1 MNREEILAVYDRGP
15 EAVVALV
22 EQLQQMVNDL
32 SARVKQLEDRLST
45 TSHNSSKPPSS
56 DCSSKTTK
64 SLRQPSGK
72 KPGGQKGHPGSTLQ
86 LVDTPDR
93 VLIHSPLH
101 CQRCGRPLA
110 QGEVV
115 SVERRQVFDLPD
127 VLLEVVEHRSEL
139 KQCPDCQHTS
149 RGEFPPSVNA
159 TVEYGERVRA
169 ISVYLMN
176 YQLLP
181 FDRTSQLMGDLFG
194 CPISVATLL
203 DSIQRCSQGLEEA
216 EAKIKQEIGRAEVV
230 NFDETGLK
238 IAGKRHWLHVAST
251 AELTHY
257 ASHARRGKE
266 ASDEI
271 AILPNFTGRAIH
283 DGLSSYHSYE
293 CDHGLCN
300 AHHLRELTF
309 IEEREGQA
317 WAGKMKALLVEI
329 KHRVCEAREGGEE
342 NLDQELIAQF
352 EQGYQQVLEEGFETN
367 PPIPTAPLSESGPK
381 KRGRK
386 KQSKAKNLLDRL
398 SKYRSEVLAFMYDFR
413 VPFDNN
419 LAERDL
425 RMMKVQQKISGCFRS
440 TEGAKYF
447 CRIRSYISTVR
458 KQGKNVLEM
467 IERVFKGNPLL
478 PNPGG

>member
-1 MNREEILAVYDRGP
+1 
-15 EAVVALV
+15 
-22 EQLQQMVNDL
+22 
-32 SARVKQLEDRLST
+32 
-45 TSHNSSKPPSS
+45 
-56 DCSSKTTK
+56 
-64 SLRQPSGK
+64 
-72 KPGGQKGHPGSTLQ
+72 
-86 LVDTPDR
+86 
-93 VLIHSPLH
+93 
-101 CQRCGRPLA
+101 
-110 QGEVV
+110 
-115 SVERRQVFDLPD
+115 
-127 VLLEVVEHRSEL
+127 
-139 KQCPDCQHTS
+139 
-149 RGEFPPSVNA
+149 
-159 TVEYGERVRA
+159 
-169 ISVYLMN
+169 MN

-181 FDRTSQLMGDLFG
+181 FERTSQLFADLFG

-203 DSIQRCSQGLEEA
+203 DSIHRCSEGLEET
-216 EAKIKQEIGRAEVV
+216 EKEIKQGLVQAEVV

-251 AELTHY
+251 TELTHY
-257 ASHARRGKE
+257 GSHARRGKE
-266 ASDEI
+266 AMDEI
-271 AILPNFTGRAIH
+271 AILPNFRGRAIH
-283 DGLSSYHSYE
+283 DGLSCYHSYE

-317 WAGKMKALLVEI
+317 WAGKMKGLLVEI

-342 NLDQELIAQF
+342 KLEQELMESF
-352 EQGYQQVLEEGFETN
+352 EHRYQQVLEEGFETN
-367 PPIPTAPLSESGPK
+367 PPTPTAAMSESGPK

-386 KQSKAKNLLDRL
+386 KQSKARNLLDRL

-440 TEGAKYF
+440 SEGAKFF